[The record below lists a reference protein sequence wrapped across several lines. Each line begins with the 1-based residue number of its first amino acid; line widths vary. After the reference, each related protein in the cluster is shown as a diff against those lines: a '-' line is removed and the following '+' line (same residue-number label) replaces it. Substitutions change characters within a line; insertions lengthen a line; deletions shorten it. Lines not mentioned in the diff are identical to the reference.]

1 MACNGLCILSLIALV
16 LVISKSSVNCIETD
30 AVEPIIDI
38 ASLNRNSFPPD
49 FIFGAG
55 SSSYQFEGAA
65 TEGGRGPSQ
74 DIYIYIYIYT
84 SSERDWKRVK
94 RKCLTCYLL
103 YIVWLIC
110 TILNLYADKTK
121 DKSNGDVNN
130 HAHLTN
136 ICNFLIVKI

>member
-55 SSSYQFEGAA
+55 SSSYQVLLFIDSSIL
-65 TEGGRGPSQ
+65 TLMR
-74 DIYIYIYIYT
+74 YI
-84 SSERDWKRVK
+84 
-94 RKCLTCYLL
+94 
-103 YIVWLIC
+103 
-110 TILNLYADKTK
+110 
-121 DKSNGDVNN
+121 
-130 HAHLTN
+130 
-136 ICNFLIVKI
+136 